1 MSYIKTGDV
10 ENKISAESL
19 NNWDGE
25 NRLKLGVLDESWIGF
40 ENLRIW
46 GQVQR
51 RGARVNTPEIGS
63 RVGEFC
69 FGGI

>member
-10 ENKISAESL
+10 ENKISPESL
-19 NNWDGE
+19 NNWDDE
-25 NRLKLGVLDESWIGF
+25 NWLKLGVLDESWIGF

-51 RGARVNTPEIGS
+51 RGGRVNIPKIGS
-63 RVGEFC
+63 RDGGFC

>member
-19 NNWDGE
+19 NNWDDE

-51 RGARVNTPEIGS
+51 RGGRVNIPKIGS